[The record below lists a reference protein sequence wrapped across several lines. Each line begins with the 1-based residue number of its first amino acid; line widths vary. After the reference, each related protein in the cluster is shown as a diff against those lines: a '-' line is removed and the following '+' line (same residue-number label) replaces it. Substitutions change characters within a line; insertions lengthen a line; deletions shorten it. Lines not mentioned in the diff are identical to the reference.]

1 MTNKTQQK
9 VRIRWVRS
17 GIGFPYRVKVM
28 IRSLGLGRLNQ
39 VVERPDTPQI
49 RGLVARMPHLVE
61 VVSET
66 AAAVKLLGPEY
77 TIIPVAKPIESPKPV
92 QREPVEADGA
102 AIPAGKV
109 EGLVSRPEP
118 KHVHKPAVHDTS
130 KVEKLAERAA
140 GKSKTAKPA
149 EKKKT
154 EKAAA
159 KTSKSTKKG
168 KK

>member
-1 MTNKTQQK
+1 M
-9 VRIRWVRS
+9 
-17 GIGFPYRVKVM
+17 
-28 IRSLGLGRLNQ
+28 GRLNQ

-66 AAAVKLLGPEY
+66 AAVKLLGPEY
-77 TIIPVAKPIESPKPV
+77 TIIPVAKPIESPKLV

-118 KHVHKPAVHDTS
+118 KHVHKPAVHDTA
-130 KVEKLAERAA
+130 KVEKPAERAA

-154 EKAAA
+154 EKATA